1 MRAYNRDNSPFYTI
15 QNTKLR
21 LVHKH
26 TRMTPIFYIIWSLR
40 IKVREQIYDLKL
52 KECSLSDLGKFISLE
67 ITEKDTL
74 LIWKRDSYIF
84 RKNLRN
90 FLQHRALK
98 YRPPTPSFPGY
109 LSFLSKVHFEV
120 SCGSAQIRHKAC
132 GEESRLRWL

>member
-52 KECSLSDLGKFISLE
+52 KLKLKECSLSDLGKFISLE

-74 LIWKRDSYIF
+74 LI
-84 RKNLRN
+84 
-90 FLQHRALK
+90 
-98 YRPPTPSFPGY
+98 
-109 LSFLSKVHFEV
+109 
-120 SCGSAQIRHKAC
+120 
-132 GEESRLRWL
+132 

>member
-74 LIWKRDSYIF
+74 LI
-84 RKNLRN
+84 
-90 FLQHRALK
+90 
-98 YRPPTPSFPGY
+98 
-109 LSFLSKVHFEV
+109 
-120 SCGSAQIRHKAC
+120 
-132 GEESRLRWL
+132 